1 MQNSKIEFEVHETFA
16 IGALV
21 ANYRTDTI
29 TGKDGKQVFRVGGVF
44 YLRDGKISEWIDSV
58 VNP

>member
-1 MQNSKIEFEVHETFA
+1 
-16 IGALV
+16 V

-29 TGKDGKQVFRVGGVF
+29 VGKNGKQAFRVGGVF
-44 YLRDGKISEWIDSV
+44 YVKDGKISEWIDSV